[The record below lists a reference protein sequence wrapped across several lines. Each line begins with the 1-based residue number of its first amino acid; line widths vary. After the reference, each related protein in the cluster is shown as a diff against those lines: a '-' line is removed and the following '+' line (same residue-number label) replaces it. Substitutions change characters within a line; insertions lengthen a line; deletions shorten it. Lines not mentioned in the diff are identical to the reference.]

1 MLRQAEGRAK
11 AVRLVL
17 CAVKRSC
24 GSCGKALPSGWLR
37 LLPRQQHTA
46 QEPALGSLIA

>member
-24 GSCGKALPSGWLR
+24 GSCGKALPPGWLR